1 MPGLSRPL
9 KEGEEWVC
17 DESAYNL
24 LHEFETST
32 FLILTVLDYCLRNV
46 LQIFHAL
53 ALIQCQIMKEI
64 IELHS
69 R

>member
-32 FLILTVLDYCLRNV
+32 FLILTVLDFIV
-46 LQIFHAL
+46 
-53 ALIQCQIMKEI
+53 
-64 IELHS
+64 
-69 R
+69 